1 MNSDKKFSRRS
12 LVRSAGLFGSVTMVS
27 RVLGLVRDVLSAGLF
42 GTTAVWDSFVIA
54 FTIPNMFRM
63 LLGEGALAGAFVPV
77 FTEYLHKKGES
88 EAWHFAN
95 RVITLLSLVLVA
107 IVIAGWCGCGLI
119 LQFEISSRLRD
130 ILILSMILLPYLF
143 FICNVGLLMG
153 ILNTFYHFFL
163 PAFNPIILNI
173 VLISFILG
181 LNRLASVSLGTRAV
195 ILSCGV
201 IVGGILQ
208 FASHFML
215 VKRKGLSYKFSF
227 DLSDRG
233 VKKVWTLMLPAL
245 VGLSIT
251 QLNLMVDRF
260 LAYLIGAGAAS
271 FLYYSNRLI
280 QLPVGVFGVALA
292 STSFPLL
299 THNAVSGKMD
309 EFKDNLSHVIRMMLF
324 IAIPA
329 TFGLIILSKPIIRMI
344 FEHNEF
350 DSFSTSSTA
359 VSLIYYSIGLG
370 AFCCNKIIIR
380 AFYSLQDTKTP
391 VRIGLFSLCLN
402 VILNLLLMI
411 PLKHGGLALS
421 TSITAFVSFFLLLGN
436 LKKKIGGFLDKSFF
450 RSIRVSA
457 VSSLMMMIAVYWGY
471 SYLATIF
478 KVGLW
483 GNIIVAGGGVLI
495 GSATYFLSSYLLKS
509 EEIDSLFRMFLKK

>member
-1 MNSDKKFSRRS
+1 MNSDRKFSRRS
-12 LVRSAGLFGSVTMVS
+12 LVRSAGMFGSVTMVS
-27 RVLGLVRDVLSAGLF
+27 RVLGLIRDVLSAGLF
-42 GTTAVWDSFVIA
+42 GTTAIWDSFVIA

-88 EAWHFAN
+88 QAWHFAN
-95 RVITLLSLVLVA
+95 KVISLLSLVLLV
-107 IVIAGWCGCGLI
+107 IVVVGWCGCGVV
-119 LQFEISSRLRD
+119 LQFDISSRLRD
-130 ILILSMILLPYLF
+130 ILVLSMVLLPYLF

-153 ILNTFYHFFL
+153 ILNAFYHFFL
-163 PAFNPIILNI
+163 PAFNPIILNV

-181 LNRLASVSLGTRAV
+181 LNQLGDISLRSKAV
-195 ILSCGV
+195 ILSFAV
-201 IVGGILQ
+201 ILGGILQ

-215 VKRKGLSYKFSF
+215 VKKKGLSYKFSF
-227 DLSDRG
+227 SLSDEG
-233 VKKVWTLMLPAL
+233 VRKVWTLMLPA
-245 VGLSIT
+245 VIGLSIT

-260 LAYLIGAGAAS
+260 LAYLIGAGSAS

-299 THNAVSGKMD
+299 ADNVVTGKMD
-309 EFKDNLSHVIRMMLF
+309 EFKNNLSHVIRMMLF

-329 TFGLIILSKPIIRMI
+329 TCGLIVLGKPIIRMI

-359 VSLIYYSIGLG
+359 IALSYYSIGLV

-391 VRIGLFSLCLN
+391 VRIGLLALGLN
-402 VILNLLLMI
+402 VVLNLILMV
-411 PLKHGGLALS
+411 PLRHGGLALS
-421 TSITAFVSFFLLLGN
+421 TSITAFISFFLLLWKM
-436 LKKKIGGFLDKSFF
+436 KKRIGVFLDRSFF
-450 RSIRVSA
+450 RSIRISV
-457 VSSLMMMIAVYWGY
+457 VSSLLMTISIYMGY
-471 SYLATIF
+471 SYLSMTF
-478 KVGLW
+478 KNGLW
-483 GNIIVAGGGVLI
+483 NNILVGGVSVLI
-495 GSATYFLSSYLLKS
+495 GSGVYFLSSYLLKS
-509 EEIDSLFRMFLKK
+509 EEINDLFRMFVKK